1 MYPLPSTEGTKTT
14 GNDEA
19 KKRVAAY
26 CRVSSGSEEQLGS
39 LNAQTS
45 YYEKYINDNPDYL
58 IAGIYT
64 DEGISGTDLKKR
76 EAFNRLMQDAR
87 DGQIDMII
95 TKSLSRF
102 GRNTLDCLRSLREL
116 KALNVDVFFE
126 KEQIHSL
133 TSQGEVLISLISA
146 VAQTE
151 SLALSEN
158 VKWGIRR
165 KYERGHVQSIPSG
178 KFLGYDKDKDG
189 DLIINEAQ
197 AAIVRRIYQDFLD
210 GYGTFQIA
218 RRLTDEK
225 VPMAYGGKEW
235 CASHIKKV
243 LTNEKI
249 KGDTRFQKT
258 YNADYLSK
266 RRARN
271 NGELPQYYIECSHP
285 GIIDRDT
292 WDCIQLE
299 MERQRQYCRDHHIST
314 YHWSNE
320 KHPLSARITC
330 SICGCTYMQ
339 IKSKK
344 KGEEGTKYWRCSGFV
359 GKQGTEIEGRTFT
372 IIRPNRGSTKPY
384 NIRRRKK
391 PKERPMLCTDILI
404 PAGEPELAF
413 IKAWNEL
420 VDNKELYLPE
430 LQQAITGND
439 LLKAYRTRELMRLV
453 KQVGHIYA
461 MPYDLMLRTLDHIEI
476 SVDVMF
482 EIIFL
487 TGVGI

>member
-1 MYPLPSTEGTKTT
+1 MYPLPSTEGAKTT

-58 IAGIYT
+58 FAGIYT

-102 GRNTLDCLRSLREL
+102 GRNTLDCLKSLREL
-116 KALNVDVFFE
+116 KSINVDVFFE

-178 KFLGYDKDKDG
+178 KFLGYDKDQQG
-189 DLIINEAQ
+189 NLIINPAQ
-197 AAIVRRIYQDFLD
+197 AEIIRRIYQEFLD
-210 GYGTFQIA
+210 GYGTYQIA
-218 RRLTDEK
+218 RHLTNEK

-243 LTNEKI
+243 LTNEKM

-258 YNADYLSK
+258 YNADYLTKK
-266 RRARN
+266 RAKN
-271 NGELPQYYIECSHP
+271 NGELPQYYIQGSHP

-292 WDCIQLE
+292 WECVQLE
-299 MERQRQYCRDHHIST
+299 LERQRRYCQDHHIST
-314 YHWSNE
+314 YHRSNE
-320 KHPLSARITC
+320 KHPLSARIIC
-330 SICGCTYMQ
+330 STCGCTYMLMG
-339 IKSKK
+339 SKK
-344 KGEEGTKYWRCSGFV
+344 KGAEGTKYWRCSSFV

-372 IIRPNRGSTKPY
+372 ITRPDRGSTKPY

-391 PKERPMLCTDILI
+391 PKERPMLCTDIRI
-404 PAGEPELAF
+404 SAGEPELAF
-413 IKAWNEL
+413 IKAWNRL
-420 VDNKELYLPE
+420 VDEYEYHLTEWTK
-430 LQQAITGND
+430 IMRGDD
-439 LLKAYRTRELMRLV
+439 LLMAYRLRALKSLIEKFGRIEIMNYELTLKM
-453 KQVGHIYA
+453 
-461 MPYDLMLRTLDHIEI
+461 LDHIEI
-476 SVDVMF
+476 KAEQEMK
-482 EIIFL
+482 IIFFDG
-487 TGVGI
+487 TRV